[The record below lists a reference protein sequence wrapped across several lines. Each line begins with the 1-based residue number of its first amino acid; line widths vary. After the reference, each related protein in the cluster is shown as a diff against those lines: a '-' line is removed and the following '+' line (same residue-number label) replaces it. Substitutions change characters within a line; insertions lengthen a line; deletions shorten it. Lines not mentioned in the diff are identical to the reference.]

1 MRAHVVAF
9 SALFVMSLP
18 PAALSHVAELCGR
31 GAGVTGLRGQVSA
44 QRKAHKLGQRPSR
57 KEAEPHVVCVVSDRV
72 TRVAS
77 KVLP

>member
-18 PAALSHVAELCGR
+18 PAALSHVAELWPRR
-31 GAGVTGLRGQVSA
+31 GGNRGQVSA